1 MPSADGTRT
10 VVEGSASP
18 DERAVFDGGAE
29 AGVPVLHP
37 PSRPSTATAAPIL
50 VQNMGPIPSPGIA
63 TLADPAVSEVVERA
77 VDDNLVM
84 TEGRMKIGE
93 RGVAPGAPRDD
104 IATMLLDRLGDR
116 RLGLRTRE
124 QDWTWDEVVRESGA
138 RAALAGELRRDGPFH
153 IGVLLDNVPDYIF
166 WLGGAALAGATIVG
180 INPTRGDHEMA
191 GEIRHADC
199 GLIVTDAAGYQRL
212 ENLDLGLTPDRFLV
226 IDDPAYQ
233 SAICARK
240 STVTVP
246 NRAQIAGE
254 TLFLLLFTSGT
265 TGASKAVKCSQG
277 RLAWVAYSA
286 VDKFGHTREDVD
298 YCCMPLFHGN
308 AIMALWAPAL
318 AVGATVC
325 LTPSFSASGFLPD
338 VRYFGATFFTY
349 VGKALGYLMA
359 TPELADDA
367 DNPLSRGF
375 GTEASPEDQVQF
387 RRRFGAELYEGYGSS
402 EGGGAVVL
410 DPNQPPGSLGRP
422 AHGGVAIVDPETLAD
437 CATAILDENGLL
449 LNPDDAVGEI
459 VDRLGTKKFE
469 GYYKNEAAD
478 ADRIRHGWYWT
489 GDLGYLDERGFI
501 YFAGRRGDWI
511 RVDGENTSA
520 LAVERVL
527 RRHPAVI
534 AAGVYA
540 VPDPR
545 SGDQV
550 MAAIEVADPAGF
562 DPQEFAAYLMMQK
575 DLGAKGTPRF
585 LRVSHALPVTGSN
598 KVLKRELQVQR
609 WHTDEPVYH
618 WVGRNPVR
626 YAAMTDDAKRALDD
640 EFARYGRQR
649 YL

>member
-1 MPSADGTRT
+1 MPD
-10 VVEGSASP
+10 
-18 DERAVFDGGAE
+18 
-29 AGVPVLHP
+29 
-37 PSRPSTATAAPIL
+37 
-50 VQNMGPIPSPGIA
+50 
-63 TLADPAVSEVVERA
+63 
-77 VDDNLVM
+77 
-84 TEGRMKIGE
+84 
-93 RGVAPGAPRDD
+93 PRDD
-104 IATMLLDRLGDR
+104 IASLLLDRLGDQ
-116 RLGLRTRE
+116 RLGLRTRD
-124 QDWTWDEVVRESGA
+124 QDWTWDEVVRESA
-138 RAALAGELRRDGPFH
+138 VRSALARELRAGGPFH
-153 IGVLLDNVPDYIF
+153 IGVLLDNVPDFIF

-180 INPTRGDHEMA
+180 INPTRGPEELA

-199 GLIVTDAAGYQRL
+199 QLIVTDSAGRQRL
-212 ENLDLGLTPDRFLV
+212 SELDLGLSPDRFLV

-233 SAICARK
+233 DAICALK
-240 STVTVP
+240 P
-246 NRAQIAGE
+246 AAGAENRAQIMAADGVGPDS
-254 TLFLLLFTSGT
+254 LFLLLFTSGT

-286 VDKFGHTREDVD
+286 VDKYKHVRDDVD

-325 LTPSFSASGFLPD
+325 LTPTFSASGFLPD

-359 TPELADDA
+359 TAELPDDA
-367 DNPLSRGF
+367 DNQLNRGF

-402 EGGGAVVL
+402 EGGGAVAL
-410 DPNQPPGSLGRP
+410 DPNQPPGALGRP
-422 AHGGVAIVDPETLAD
+422 AHPGVAIVNPETLQD
-437 CATAILDENGLL
+437 CAAAVLDEHGRL

-459 VDRLGTKKFE
+459 IDRLGTKKFE

-478 ADRIRHGWYWT
+478 ADRIRNGWYWT
-489 GDLGYLDERGFI
+489 GDLGYLDGDGFI

-520 LAVERVL
+520 LAIERVL
-527 RRHPAVI
+527 RRHPDVI

-550 MAAIEVADPAGF
+550 MAAIEVADPAAF
-562 DPQEFAAYLMMQK
+562 DPEQFAKYLRSQD
-575 DLGAKGTPRF
+575 DLGRKGTPRF
-585 LRVSHALPVTGSN
+585 LRVSGSLPVTGSN
-598 KVLKRELQVQR
+598 KVLKRELQAER
-609 WHTDEPVYH
+609 WHTDESVYR
-618 WVGRNPVR
+618 WVGRGIPE
-626 YAAMTDDAKRALDD
+626 YGTMTDDAKHALDD
-640 EFARYGRQR
+640 EFAHYGRQR